1 MYTYFNYFNLTSV
14 LLLLFIVIAL
24 LIILFLRRANEK
36 KKLEKLVQIRTDEL
50 NKHLRELEAAL
61 EASKAVSK
69 SKSAFH
75 ANISNEIRAPLDS
88 IIGFSDLALDDDLP
102 QKIKYYLT
110 NIRANADWLLQIAND
125 ILDISKI
132 ESGELSLKKIPFDM
146 HELFA
151 SCRTLVMP
159 KAVDKGILLHFY
171 AEPSV
176 GKKPVGDPVRLRQIF
191 VNLLSNAVKFTN
203 AGMVKLVSDIIRIDD
218 KSITIHFEIKDS
230 GVGMIAEQ
238 IAVIFEPFS
247 QVETVMSRKYGGTGL
262 SLPITKSL
270 IEMMGG
276 KLSVDS
282 TPGVGSRFS
291 FDLTFDT
298 IDVSMEEMFQ
308 SRIFPKEVE
317 KPVFEGEVLIC
328 EDDFMRQEVIR
339 EHLTRVGLK
348 TVITENG
355 LIGVEMVKSRIRKSE
370 KLFDLIFM
378 DMNMP
383 VMDGLEAAIEIIK
396 LNTKIPI
403 VALTAN
409 IMTEDMETYKAHGIA
424 DCVGK
429 PFTSQELWRC
439 LLKYLTPVK
448 ISEPQREILKKME
461 PESDMEFQKS
471 LEKYFVKTNINK
483 YEEICKFME
492 EGDIKLACRL
502 VHTLKGNAGQIG
514 KNSLQSI
521 AASVEHQLADGTN
534 KVSKEQMETL
544 KNELDAVITEFMP
557 LLNEDN

>member
-1 MYTYFNYFNLTSV
+1 MFIEYRFINLISV
-14 LLLLFIVIAL
+14 LVLLVIVIAL
-24 LIILFLRRANEK
+24 LIILLLRRANEK
-36 KKLEKLVQIRTDEL
+36 KKLEKLVQVRTDEL
-50 NKHLRELEAAL
+50 NKRMQELETELEAA
-61 EASKAVSK
+61 KAVSK

-75 ANISNEIRAPLDS
+75 ANMSNEIRTPLDS
-88 IIGFSDLALDDDLP
+88 IIGFSDLALDDEISSKTKD
-102 QKIKYYLT
+102 YLT
-110 NIRANADWLLQIAND
+110 NIRVNADWLLQITND
-125 ILDISKI
+125 IMDISKI

-203 AGMVKLVSDIIRIDD
+203 TGMVKLVSDIIRIDD

-230 GVGMIAEQ
+230 GVGMTAEQ

-247 QVETVMSRKYGGTGL
+247 KMETEIANKYGGTGL
-262 SLPITKSL
+262 SLPITKSI

-308 SRIFPKEVE
+308 SRIFPKELE
-317 KPVFEGEVLIC
+317 RPIFNGEVLIC
-328 EDDFMRQEVIR
+328 EDNFMKQEVIR

-348 TVITENG
+348 TVIVENG
-355 LIGVEMVKSRIRKSE
+355 LIGVEMVKSRIRKGE

-383 VMDGLEAAIEIIK
+383 VMDGLEAAVEIIK
-396 LNTKIPI
+396 LNDKIPI

-409 IMTEDMETYKAHGIA
+409 IMTEDMDTYKAHGIA

-448 ISEPQREILKKME
+448 QSDLQKEMIKKE
-461 PESDMEFQKS
+461 DAAPDIEFQKS
-471 LEKYFVKTNINK
+471 LEKYFIKANINK
-483 YEEICKFME
+483 YEEINKLLE
-492 EGDIKLACRL
+492 SGDIKLACKL

-514 KNSLQSI
+514 KNRLQSA
-521 AASVEHQLADGTN
+521 AASVEHQLADGINTA
-534 KVSKEQMETL
+534 SSEQMATL
-544 KNELDAVITEFMP
+544 KSELDAVITEFLP